1 MGVPKEE
8 YKSRGWDGPEWRDPD
23 FRKEMEHRYWAGQD
37 SGQPVSKEFM
47 NFYKKVSQFVGRL
60 WALINFNKLKKL
72 IKRAQS
78 LIGRGLGQTVEG
90 SIAVMNEGIVYVL
103 TNPAMPKLVMVL
115 VFSRLNLVPD
125 GRQSKNWVAGQRRS
139 RNLADFSWL
148 YLAY

>member
-1 MGVPKEE
+1 MVPN
-8 YKSRGWDGPEWRDPD
+8 GDPD

-103 TNPAMPKLVMVL
+103 NNPAMPKLVMVL